1 MRTLT
6 LILALTSCAPATDS
20 ADTIDQPNAYPLV
33 VIYPDT
39 IEAPV
44 LPPCTV
50 LICYA
55 NQCSPSLDYTISTA
69 GLLTVTPPDSSTAQ
83 VWCIE

>member
-1 MRTLT
+1 MRILPT
-6 LILALTSCAPATDS
+6 ILALASCAASTDS
-20 ADTIDQPNAYPLV
+20 ADTTNTHNTYPIIA
-33 VIYPDT
+33 IYPDT

-44 LPPCTV
+44 HLPCTV

-55 NQCSPSLDYTISTA
+55 DQCSPSLDYSVSAA